1 VAARARATAARAKGG
16 EGEGGGGEGEGGG
29 GEGEGEGDGGGDGGE
44 GDEGDEVAARVHTF
58 SPQEI
63 IRALHRHTEHVRR
76 APQGRNKAHRHAA
89 PVF

>member
-1 VAARARATAARAKGG
+1 MAARARATAARAKGG
-16 EGEGGGGEGEGGG
+16 EGDGGGGEGEGGG
-29 GEGEGEGDGGGDGGE
+29 G
-44 GDEGDEVAARVHTF
+44 EGDEVAARVHTF